1 MVNLIM
7 FIDKIIFQVKFR
19 IRPKKRGGRVYTL
32 VLGKDNE
39 EAKIEQDQQKTEE
52 EQKSDVDVET
62 AIKQIRK
69 GWSIYDAGDLTIG
82 DLYLM
87 VRLLYFVD
95 FFISFL

>member
-1 MVNLIM
+1 M
-7 FIDKIIFQVKFR
+7 Q
-19 IRPKKRGGRVYTL
+19 
-32 VLGKDNE
+32 GKESE
-39 EAKIEQDQQKTEE
+39 EAKNEQEQQKTEE

-87 VRLLYFVD
+87 VIYF
-95 FFISFL
+95 F